1 MHSES
6 CEKVVLW
13 SLFTGNFVSQDTRK
27 SFLDAATVHPTVLEN
42 YLKLPYRVN
51 KFQFWMRVNWHVK
64 TWCWKPSEDSQTPRF
79 GETGEKH
86 AQSQGESYVFYL
98 LPWPSSNFS
107 SLCAGESRASQ
118 DEAGVYFLCL
128 FTYHLSKYLLISYCV
143 PGIVLGAE
151 DSAVT
156 KYIKLHRTLCSLLY
170 P

>member
-1 MHSES
+1 MLKARES
-6 CEKVVLW
+6 PVCSICFLGPQAISLPSVL
-13 SLFTGNFVSQDTRK
+13 
-27 SFLDAATVHPTVLEN
+27 
-42 YLKLPYRVN
+42 
-51 KFQFWMRVNWHVK
+51 
-64 TWCWKPSEDSQTPRF
+64 
-79 GETGEKH
+79 
-86 AQSQGESYVFYL
+86 
-98 LPWPSSNFS
+98 
-107 SLCAGESRASQ
+107 ESRASQ